1 MITDVACHYTHGGD
15 VADVEW
21 VMTVMIGQ
29 KPLEM
34 TMLPLLKLDKSK
46 ITIIPPFS
54 SLFSFTAVSLSSSF
68 YLLHFLQEALKNG
81 VPMGKQNQVQ
91 VGHY

>member
-1 MITDVACHYTHGGD
+1 MITDVACHYTDGSD
-15 VADVEW
+15 VADGEW
-21 VMTVMIGQ
+21 VMTVMTRQ
-29 KPLEM
+29 KPSEM

-54 SLFSFTAVSLSSSF
+54 SLFSFTAVSLSSSL

-81 VPMGKQNQVQ
+81 VPMGK
-91 VGHY
+91 